1 VIARSVGLQLR
12 VVIDQLVVTAS
23 RASRAAVCAVLIATA
38 FPAAASAQVYIGSP
52 APNLGSWEV
61 SGGAVW
67 SDGYGLGTR
76 SAELTRN
83 TGTGTAPFEQFTA
96 NTRVDTVTGGQGRL
110 GFYLSRS
117 VALEAGVQFSRP
129 VVSSRLTN
137 DVEEAADTTATETMS
152 RYVIDG
158 SIVFHLTGLSFAG
171 GKGVPFLTGGG
182 GYIRELHE
190 REELIETGRTYHGG
204 AGLKLWFGQG
214 RRRLGL
220 RADVGVAMRDG
231 AFDYRD
237 GQRTFPT
244 AGISLTYLF

>member
-1 VIARSVGLQLR
+1 MIGPRSG
-12 VVIDQLVVTAS
+12 
-23 RASRAAVCAVLIATA
+23 RAAICAGVLAVA
-38 FPAAASAQVYIGSP
+38 FPASASAQVYIGST
-52 APNLGSWEV
+52 APHRGSWEV

-67 SDGYGLGTR
+67 SNGYGLGTR
-76 SAELTRN
+76 SADLTPN
-83 TGTGTAPFEQFTA
+83 TGTGTGPFEQFTA
-96 NTRVDTVTGGQGRL
+96 STRVDTVTGGQGRL
-110 GFYLSRS
+110 GVYVSRGI
-117 VALEAGVQFSRP
+117 ALEAGVQFARP

-137 DVEEAADTTATETMS
+137 DVEDAADTTATETMS
-152 RYVIDG
+152 RYVVDG

-171 GKGVPFLTGGG
+171 GKGVPFLAGGA

-190 REELIETGRTYHGG
+190 RDELIETGRTYHSG

-237 GQRTFPT
+237 GRRTVPT
-244 AGISLTYLF
+244 AGISLAYLF